1 MSTEHLAGFRDRL
14 NGIDEQLISLLGER
28 FEICREV
35 ADVKKEQGIP
45 MMQSGRVDEVKA
57 RCKKLGEQQRV
68 APEFIEDLYTL
79 IIGEACRLEDEI
91 IDATD
96 AAT

>member
-1 MSTEHLAGFRDRL
+1 MSAEHLAEFRERL
-14 NGIDEQLISLLGER
+14 NGIDEQLIGLLGER
-28 FEICREV
+28 FEICQEV
-35 ADVKKEQGIP
+35 ADVKKERGIP

-57 RCKKLGEQQRV
+57 RCKKLGEQHRV
-68 APEFIEDLYTL
+68 APEFVEDLYTL